1 MPKREIKVTI
11 NLPTSEEGKARLK
24 QALVDMNSQLIA
36 NVLNAHPEIPYE
48 AKVRWIN
55 SLNGVVPWAKTNEA
69 EGNMA

>member
-24 QALVDMNSQLIA
+24 QALVSMNSKLIA

-48 AKVRWIN
+48 VKVRWIQ

>member
-11 NLPTSEEGKARLK
+11 NLPTSEEGKARLQ
-24 QALVDMNSQLIA
+24 QALVAMNSQLIA

-48 AKVRWIN
+48 AKVRWIH
-55 SLNGVVPWAKTNEA
+55 SLNGVAPWAKTNEA